1 MHSIA
6 MRSWP
11 RLFSNIP
18 PNLVRALLSGL
29 EINPSLTSLTFS
41 VTLEEFMTLKKEGLI
56 TIRKLSQRIGGKR
69 KTKLKPLRPK
79 KEKTL
84 RSEFL
89 LQN

>member
-1 MHSIA
+1 
-6 MRSWP
+6 
-11 RLFSNIP
+11 
-18 PNLVRALLSGL
+18 
-29 EINPSLTSLTFS
+29 